1 MAMVKQWRSVMTPYY
16 YSTTIYYYYD
26 CYDCCCYYTMSHR
39 LDRK

>member
-26 CYDCCCYYTMSHR
+26 CYDCCCYYTLSHR